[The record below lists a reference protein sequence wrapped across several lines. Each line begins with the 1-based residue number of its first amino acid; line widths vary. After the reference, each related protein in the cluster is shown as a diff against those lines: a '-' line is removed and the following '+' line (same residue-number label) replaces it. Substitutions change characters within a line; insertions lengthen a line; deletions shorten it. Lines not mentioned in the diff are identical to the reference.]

1 MSDTQVNY
9 GEYTYEKD
17 AKVVIK
23 GATFNFINILLN
35 RLNDDEVKTY
45 FKHDMKDGFED
56 TPTMFA
62 TAKGMAIMEALEL
75 IHSEHIRNVDNGV
88 ASKIEEVNRPK
99 IQIEEPSN
107 A

>member
-1 MSDTQVNY
+1 MTDTQVNY

-17 AKVVIK
+17 AKVVIR
-23 GATFNFINILLN
+23 GATFNFINMILN
-35 RLNDDEVKTY
+35 KINEDEIKTY
-45 FKHDMKDGFED
+45 FKHDMKEGFLD

-75 IHSEHIRNVDNGV
+75 IQAEHVRNVDGGV
-88 ASKIEEVNRPK
+88 AIKIEELNRPK
-99 IQIEEPSN
+99 IEIEDSVN